1 MGKELALP
9 DWLKAKI
16 DAGEAKADADKVVST
31 VESVPRISLK
41 ARKFNFIENGE
52 VKMKTGDPIHV
63 VIIGVQ
69 PEHGMAK
76 TFYAGEYEPGDSS
89 PPDCSSFDGVR
100 PDSWITSPQ
109 SDNCATCPQNK
120 WGSAK
125 AMGGGKAK
133 ACRDSKR
140 LIVVNAK
147 NIAESTPYVLNVTVA
162 SLKNLSNYG
171 KELAKQGI
179 PLEAVITTIAIN
191 DEVDWAMLE
200 FTAQGV
206 LNEAQ
211 GSIALERAAKRE
223 WDSDTPALEHR
234 TSSAPAVTDQSQQ
247 AAPAPSAPA
256 QPQPEAAKAQSD
268 GKDEDMDQLLSSW

>member
-16 DAGEAKADADKVVST
+16 DQGEVSADADKVVSA

-41 ARKFNFIENGE
+41 SRRFNFVENGE
-52 VKMKTGDPIHV
+52 VVMKTADPIHV
-63 VIIGVQ
+63 VIVGVQ

-76 TFYAGEYEPGDSS
+76 TFYEGAYEPGDSS

-109 SDNCATCPQNK
+109 SETCASCPQNK

-125 AMGGGKAK
+125 SMSGGKAK

-140 LIVVNAK
+140 LMVVNAK
-147 NIAESTPYVLNVTVA
+147 NIEKGTVFTLNVTVA

-171 KELAKQGI
+171 KDLAKKGI
-179 PLEAVITTIAIN
+179 PLEAVITTISI
-191 DEVDWAMLE
+191 DEDADWAMLH
-200 FTAQGV
+200 FDAAGV

-211 GSIALERAAKRE
+211 GTVAIQRAASKE
-223 WDSDTPALEHR
+223 WEDGMQLEHH
-234 TSSAPAVTDQSQQ
+234 SESVGAL
-247 AAPAPSAPA
+247 PS
-256 QPQPEAAKAQSD
+256 PQPEASAPKSEASAVAE
-268 GKDEDMDQLLSSW
+268 KKETAAPPAEDENIDDLLSSW